1 MSNLPNDLRTTLTN
15 MVSAIQ
21 GLQEGMDM
29 FERRINRL
37 DKVVDVDN
45 TLSDILGI
53 FNREIKNTDDMI
65 KGIDTHLEETV
76 KALLHKEL
84 TKLNIVTPDYKER
97 TTPPPEHMYAG
108 KKSRAKK
115 THNKKKVRGGKKCKT
130 KRLIRIF

>member
-1 MSNLPNDLRTTLTN
+1 MTHSENDLRTTLTN
-15 MVSAIQ
+15 IVSAIQ

-29 FERRINRL
+29 FDRRINRL

-76 KALLHKEL
+76 KALLHKD
-84 TKLNIVTPDYKER
+84 TSFKLSSVFL
-97 TTPPPEHMYAG
+97 G
-108 KKSRAKK
+108 W
-115 THNKKKVRGGKKCKT
+115 
-130 KRLIRIF
+130 